1 MPDILFFDE
10 ITDASAG
17 LVGGKGLSLGKT
29 ATAGLPVPPGFVVTT
44 QAYRRLAAR
53 GARGD
58 AGFARALVGAY
69 ESLGGGLVAVRS
81 SATAEDAADTSFAGQ
96 QETIL
101 GVQGDEQL
109 LDAIERCWR
118 SLFTERAVAYR
129 EKQNVDA
136 SGLAMAVVVQ
146 KLVPAESAGV
156 LFTRDPLDPDG
167 TRMLAE
173 SAWGLGEV
181 VVSGRVQPDRFALA
195 RDTGRVL
202 SRVLGSK
209 AVRVVAGAEEHVPPE
224 LQRQFSLSD
233 TALSQLADLGRK
245 VEAFYGDARDVE
257 WAYANGTFHLL
268 QARPITV
275 AGAAEREQ
283 VRQAVIADLK
293 SKADPRGTAWVR
305 YNLSEVLPEPTP
317 MTWAVVQRLLAADGG
332 FGAMNRDLGA
342 RPDPSLGA
350 LSGFDLVAGRPMA
363 NLSRLPRMQFAR
375 PPLEYPL
382 GLYKKDPRKA
392 LDPKPVLNPLAGRGC
407 LFGLLGLPGTVL
419 RLTRVMNV
427 TKQQSATFAERFNQ
441 TEFTTMGPGG
451 PSSGPLFAQLAKAA
465 FTTTPWATTEPSE
478 LVNIL
483 RTWISLTLVDFARH
497 SLKPTV
503 FADLAWNEVFE
514 ALKRPL
520 GEERARVA
528 VGELSLGAA
537 PPDAANLPGGVRD
550 LALGRL
556 TRAEFL
562 EQFGHRGPNEMELAQ
577 PRWSEN
583 PQDLDKIVRGAAPRE
598 HVAPTIDAGTVA
610 NRIAD
615 EAQLGGPFRDQF
627 HAKVQRLRVYLGL
640 REAGKHYLL
649 MGYAVVRRALVEL
662 DRRFGLNGGI
672 WFLTPADFSD
682 LLAGRDLT
690 PKVAAAR
697 KLRQTQLSLEVPP
710 VLFSDD
716 LDAIG
721 RPLPVPPGGD
731 KLEGVALSAGVAEG
745 PALVLTEPTAAP
757 PGEGGYVLVCP
768 STDPAWVPLFV
779 RAKALV
785 METGGVLSHG
795 AIVAREFG
803 LPAVAGLPGATQ
815 RLKTGQVV
823 RVDGGRGTVTVV
835 GEAENPST

>member
-10 ITDASAG
+10 ITDASAA

-29 ATAGLPVPPGFVVTT
+29 ATAGLPVPPGFVITT
-44 QAYRRLAAR
+44 QAYRRLAER
-53 GARGD
+53 GSRAE
-58 AGFARALVGAY
+58 AGFARAVIGAY
-69 ESLGGGLVAVRS
+69 EQLGSELVAVRS

-101 GVQGDEQL
+101 GVEGNDAL

-136 SGLAMAVVVQ
+136 AGLAMAVVVQ
-146 KLVPAESAGV
+146 KLVPAEAAGV

-167 TRMLAE
+167 KRMLAE
-173 SAWGLGEV
+173 AAWGLGEV
-181 VVSGRVQPDRFALA
+181 VVSGRVQPDRFTLD
-195 RDTGRVL
+195 RETGAVL
-202 SRVLGSK
+202 TRALGSK
-209 AVRVVAGAEEHVPPE
+209 AVRVVAGTEEHVPAE
-224 LQRQFSLSD
+224 EQRQFCLSD
-233 TALSQLADLGRK
+233 DALGQLADLGRK

-257 WAYANGTFHLL
+257 WAYAGGKFHLL

-283 VRQAVIADLK
+283 VRQEVIAGLK
-293 SKADPRGTAWVR
+293 AKADPRGTAWVR

-317 MTWAVVQRLLAADGG
+317 MTWAVAQRLLAADGG

-342 RPDPSLGA
+342 KPDPALGS

-363 NLSRLPRMQFAR
+363 NLSRLPRMQFAT
-375 PPLEYPL
+375 PPFEYPL
-382 GLYKKDPRKA
+382 GVYKKEPHKA
-392 LDPKPVLNPLAGRGC
+392 LDPKPALNPLAGKGC
-407 LFGLLGLPGTVL
+407 FLGVFSLPGTVL
-419 RLTRVMNV
+419 NLTRLMNT
-427 TKQQSATFAERFNQ
+427 TKKLSGTFPEKFEGETVPAFAKSAQQALAQDWGKLDPTALVR
-441 TEFTTMGPGG
+441 EFE
-451 PSSGPLFAQLAKAA
+451 S
-465 FTTTPWATTEPSE
+465 W
-478 LVNIL
+478 VN
-483 RTWISLTLVDFARH
+483 RTLVEFARE

-503 FADLAWNEVFE
+503 FADLAWGEVFE
-514 ALKRPL
+514 ALKPKL

-537 PPDAANLPGGVRD
+537 PPEAANLPGGVRD
-550 LALGRL
+550 LASGRL

-562 EQFGHRGPNEMELAQ
+562 DKFGHRGTNEMELAQ
-577 PRWSEN
+577 PRWHEA
-583 PQDLDKIVRGAAPRE
+583 PQELDKLVRGAQKRE
-598 HVAPTIDAGTVA
+598 HAPAAIDVDK
-610 NRIAD
+610 IAT
-615 EAQLGGPFRDQF
+615 EAKLAGPFRDQLA
-627 HAKVQRLRVYLGL
+627 AKVTRLRTYLGL

-649 MGYAVVRRALVEL
+649 MGYAVIRRALVEL

-672 WFLTPADFSD
+672 WFLTPGD
-682 LLAGRDLT
+682 LPDLIAGRDLSS
-690 PKVAAAR
+690 KIAAAR
-697 KLRQTQLSLEVPP
+697 KLRQTELSLEVPP

-721 RPLPVPPGGD
+721 RPLPEPPGGD
-731 KLEGVALSAGVAEG
+731 KLQGVALSAGVAEG

-757 PGEGGYVLVCP
+757 PGEGGYILVCP

-815 RLKTGQVV
+815 RLKTGQVL
-823 RVDGGRGTVTVV
+823 RVDGGKGTVTVV
-835 GEAENPST
+835 GEGEKASP